1 MNEQRALKR
10 RRSTFF
16 LIIIGLVHG
25 CLTLVYSQQDQ
36 KVVILNHA
44 DSLVG
49 MDIDGEPAQQLIGHV
64 KFTQG
69 RVVVSCAKAIRY
81 LKSKKITME
90 GEVEV
95 LDSTMRMVSNRGIY
109 HSEERV
115 AEAFD
120 RVLLED
126 GTTTLHAGYGKYFVD
141 EKKAR
146 FTTNVLVQDTTS
158 VLSAHELIYFRE
170 DQRSIAQGSV
180 TILNPENNLTIM
192 GNHFEHFR
200 KQKYSKMTD
209 QPRLMQIDTAAD
221 GTIDTLTVRSLVM
234 ESYADSV
241 ERLVATDSV
250 QMIRNGLAA
259 EASVCIFYTDLDSII
274 LRKNPFIWYTTEK
287 SEDNQVSGD
296 SIFIKLKKRKLETV
310 FVRGRATAISRA
322 DSLYSNRFNQMTGEE
337 IIMHFAN
344 DKIQQIDVDR
354 TATSLYY
361 LFDEGKPNGLNKTS
375 GDQVTIT
382 FVDGK
387 INKIKVLADVE
398 GQYFP
403 EKMIKGRESEYNLEG
418 FNWREERPGKRR
430 VVSMQKAVGSKQ

>member
-1 MNEQRALKR
+1 MNEHHVLERCRL
-10 RRSTFF
+10 TFF
-16 LIIIGLVHG
+16 LAIFGLLLG
-25 CLTLVYSQQDQ
+25 CSQLVYSQQDQ

-49 MDIDGEPAQQLIGHV
+49 MEIDGEPAQQLIGNV

-69 RVVVSCAKAIRY
+69 RVVVTCAKAIRY
-81 LKSKKITME
+81 LRSKKITME

-95 LDSTMRMVSNRGIY
+95 LDSTMRMVSHRGVY

-115 AEAFD
+115 VEALD

-126 GTTTLHAGYGKYFVD
+126 GMTTLHAGYGKYFVD
-141 EKKAR
+141 EKKAQ
-146 FTTNVLVQDTTS
+146 FTRNVLVQDTAS
-158 VLSAHELIYFRE
+158 VLTAHELIYFRE
-170 DQRSIAQGSV
+170 DQRSIATGNV
-180 TILNPENNLTIM
+180 IILQPENNLTIS
-192 GNHFEHFR
+192 GNHFEHLR

-221 GTIDTLTVRSLVM
+221 GTIDTLTVTSMVM
-234 ESYADSV
+234 ESHSDSL

-259 EASVCIFYTDLDSII
+259 EAGLCVFYTDLDSIV
-274 LRKNPFIWYTTEK
+274 LQKNPFIWYTTERN
-287 SEDNQVSGD
+287 EDNQVSGD

-310 FVRGRATAISRA
+310 YVRRRATAISRA
-322 DSLYSNRFNQMTGEE
+322 DSLCPDRFNQMTGEE
-337 IIMHFAN
+337 IIMHFAY
-344 DKIQQIDVDR
+344 DKIQQIDVDK

-361 LFDEGKPNGLNKTS
+361 LFDEGKPNGLNKTT
-375 GDQVTIT
+375 GDHVTIT
-382 FVDGK
+382 FLDGR
-387 INKIKVLADVE
+387 IDKIKVLAGVE

-403 EKMIKGRESEYNLEG
+403 EKMVKGRESEYNLEG

-430 VVSMQKAVGSKQ
+430 VVSMQESVGSKQ